1 MFTPCPHIGL
11 PQQGSTAASNNPSRQ
26 TKQRRPNPQ
35 RVTGVEAPARVSGQV
50 RRTVGSECE
59 RIVHRTGAAN
69 ERPPDVPSNR
79 NGLRRNRAGRHRRDG
94 DTLRPRFL
102 RRSRNE
108 SLRLGGFSLAVT
120 PSGIAL
126 WLVVILIGF
135 AAFLAAID
143 PGYVGLMILAL
154 LIVLAAVMVH
164 RGTR

>member
-1 MFTPCPHIGL
+1 V
-11 PQQGSTAASNNPSRQ
+11 
-26 TKQRRPNPQ
+26 RPK
-35 RVTGVEAPARVSGQV
+35 
-50 RRTVGSECE
+50 
-59 RIVHRTGAAN
+59 
-69 ERPPDVPSNR
+69 
-79 NGLRRNRAGRHRRDG
+79 
-94 DTLRPRFL
+94 FL

-120 PSGIAL
+120 LSGIAL